1 MSMGM
6 MVYLVDEAEVKAVP
20 GSNDAELLEELLER
34 EGQRESLAWLDEE
47 MEDLMEDWCPGFT
60 HADALRD
67 IFAGRVTRSDAGFVY
82 ENAFEHVCSSLGQWV
97 QNHFHRCSTEL
108 LTQLDELFATHGV
121 ELRFWNG
128 LVCRPPV
135 SLPKNQF
142 GSLLG
147 HWTGAEV
154 RVAAA
159 SFRAMRAAGPHGEG
173 WFEEMLDEVGE
184 WIVKVEE
191 QPGSMLV
198 AAYS

>member
-20 GSNDAELLEELLER
+20 GSNDADLLEELLEQ
-34 EGQRESLAWLDEE
+34 EGQGESLTWLDEE

-67 IFAGRVTRSDAGFVY
+67 IFAGQVTRPDAGFVY
-82 ENAFEHVCSSLGQWV
+82 KNAFEHVCSSFGQWV

-108 LTQLDELFATHGV
+108 VTQLDELFAAHGV

-128 LVCRPPV
+128 LVGRSPV
-135 SLPKNQF
+135 PLPENPF
-142 GSLLG
+142 GSSLG

-154 RVAAA
+154 RAAA
-159 SFRAMRAAGPHGEG
+159 PAFRAMRAAGPHGEDG
-173 WFEEMLDEVGE
+173 FEEMLDEVGE
-184 WIVKVEE
+184 WITKVEAR
-191 QPGSMLV
+191 PGSMLV